1 MNYAVIKT
9 GGKQHKVEE
18 GEIISIEK
26 LNAEEGEKV
35 EFEEVL
41 AIKSEGKLQVGSPVI
56 DGAKVTGTGLS
67 QEKDKKVVII
77 KMRRR
82 QDYRSKQGH
91 RQKLTKVKI
100 DSIKIYLWHIKKLGA
115 APEMEVT
122 QILSF

>member
-18 GEIISIEK
+18 GEIISVEK
-26 LNAEEGEKV
+26 LNAGEGDKV

-41 AIKSEGKLQVGSPVI
+41 AIKSKGKLQVGSPVI
-56 DGAKVTGTGLS
+56 DGAKVIATVVS

-100 DSIKIYLWHIKKLGA
+100 DSIKI
-115 APEMEVT
+115 
-122 QILSF
+122 

>member
-26 LNAEEGEKV
+26 LNAEEGDKV
-35 EFEEVL
+35 EFGEVL

-56 DGAKVTGTGLS
+56 DGAKVTGTVLS

-100 DSIKIYLWHIKKLGA
+100 DSIKI
-115 APEMEVT
+115 
-122 QILSF
+122 

>member
-18 GEIISIEK
+18 GEIITIEK
-26 LNAEEGEKV
+26 LNIEEGEKV

-41 AIKSEGKLQVGSPVI
+41 AVKTDGKLQVGAPLLN
-56 DGAKVTGTGLS
+56 GAKVTGTVIS

-91 RQKLTKVKI
+91 RQKITKVKI
-100 DSIKIYLWHIKKLGA
+100 DSIKI
-115 APEMEVT
+115 
-122 QILSF
+122 

>member
-26 LNAEEGEKV
+26 LNAEEGDKV

-41 AIKSEGKLQVGSPVI
+41 AIKSEVKLQVGSPVI
-56 DGAKVTGTGLS
+56 DGAKVTGTVLS

-100 DSIKIYLWHIKKLGA
+100 DSIKI
-115 APEMEVT
+115 
-122 QILSF
+122 

>member
-56 DGAKVTGTGLS
+56 DGAKVTGTVLS
-67 QEKDKKVVII
+67 QEKDKKIVII
-77 KMRRR
+77 TAFHCLYKTTQRISPIR
-82 QDYRSKQGH
+82 
-91 RQKLTKVKI
+91 VK
-100 DSIKIYLWHIKKLGA
+100 YLMVQLK
-115 APEMEVT
+115 
-122 QILSF
+122 

>member
-18 GEIISIEK
+18 GEIIAIEK
-26 LNAEEGEKV
+26 LNIEEGEKV

-41 AIKSEGKLQVGSPVI
+41 AVKTDGKLQVGAPLLI
-56 DGAKVTGTGLS
+56 GAKVTGTVIS

-91 RQKLTKVKI
+91 RQKITKVKI
-100 DSIKIYLWHIKKLGA
+100 DSIKI
-115 APEMEVT
+115 
-122 QILSF
+122 

>member
-18 GEIISIEK
+18 GEIISVEK
-26 LNAEEGEKV
+26 LNAGEGDKV

-41 AIKSEGKLQVGSPVI
+41 AIKLEGKLQVGSPVI
-56 DGAKVTGTGLS
+56 DGAKVIATVVS

-100 DSIKIYLWHIKKLGA
+100 DSIKI
-115 APEMEVT
+115 
-122 QILSF
+122 

>member
-56 DGAKVTGTGLS
+56 DGAKVTGTVLS
-67 QEKDKKVVII
+67 QEKEKKVVII

-82 QDYRSKQGH
+82 QDYRSKLGH
-91 RQKLTKVKI
+91 RQNLTKVKI
-100 DSIKIYLWHIKKLGA
+100 DSIKI
-115 APEMEVT
+115 
-122 QILSF
+122 

>member
-26 LNAEEGEKV
+26 LKAGEGDKV

-41 AIKSEGKLQVGSPVI
+41 AIKADGKLQVGTPVL
-56 DGAKVTGTGLS
+56 DGAKVTGTVLS

-100 DSIKIYLWHIKKLGA
+100 DSIKI
-115 APEMEVT
+115 
-122 QILSF
+122 

>member
-18 GEIISIEK
+18 GEIIAIEK
-26 LNAEEGEKV
+26 LNIEEGEKV

-41 AIKSEGKLQVGSPVI
+41 AVKTDGKLQVGAPLLT
-56 DGAKVTGTGLS
+56 GAKVTGTVIS

-100 DSIKIYLWHIKKLGA
+100 DSIK
-115 APEMEVT
+115 V
-122 QILSF
+122 

>member
-18 GEIISIEK
+18 GEIIAIEK
-26 LNAEEGEKV
+26 LNIEEGEKV

-41 AIKSEGKLQVGSPVI
+41 AVKTECKLQVGAPLLT
-56 DGAKVTGTGLS
+56 GAKVTGKVIS

-91 RQKLTKVKI
+91 RQKITKVKI
-100 DSIKIYLWHIKKLGA
+100 DSIKI
-115 APEMEVT
+115 
-122 QILSF
+122 

>member
-18 GEIISIEK
+18 GEIISVEK
-26 LNAEEGEKV
+26 LNAGEGDKV

-41 AIKSEGKLQVGSPVI
+41 AIKSEGKLLVGSPVI
-56 DGAKVTGTGLS
+56 DGAKVIATVVS

-100 DSIKIYLWHIKKLGA
+100 DSIKI
-115 APEMEVT
+115 
-122 QILSF
+122 

>member
-18 GEIISIEK
+18 GEIISVEK
-26 LNAEEGEKV
+26 LNAGEGDKV
-35 EFEEVL
+35 GFEEVL

-56 DGAKVTGTGLS
+56 DGAKVIATVVS

-100 DSIKIYLWHIKKLGA
+100 DSIKI
-115 APEMEVT
+115 
-122 QILSF
+122 

>member
-18 GEIISIEK
+18 GEIIAIEK
-26 LNAEEGEKV
+26 LNIEEGEKI

-41 AIKSEGKLQVGSPVI
+41 AVKTDGKLQVGAPLLN
-56 DGAKVTGTGLS
+56 GAKVTGTVIS

-91 RQKLTKVKI
+91 RQKITKVKI
-100 DSIKIYLWHIKKLGA
+100 DSIKI
-115 APEMEVT
+115 
-122 QILSF
+122 

>member
-26 LNAEEGEKV
+26 LNAEEGDKV

-41 AIKSEGKLQVGSPVI
+41 AIKSEGNLQVGSPVI
-56 DGAKVTGTGLS
+56 DGAKVTGTVLS

-91 RQKLTKVKI
+91 RQKFTKVKI
-100 DSIKIYLWHIKKLGA
+100 DSIKI
-115 APEMEVT
+115 
-122 QILSF
+122 

>member
-1 MNYAVIKT
+1 MNYAVIKS

-18 GEIISIEK
+18 GEVISIEK
-26 LNAEEGEKV
+26 LNAEEGDKV

-41 AIKSEGKLQVGSPVI
+41 AIKSEGKLQVGSPAI
-56 DGAKVTGTGLS
+56 EGAKVTGTVLS
-67 QEKDKKVVII
+67 QEKDKKVVIM

-100 DSIKIYLWHIKKLGA
+100 DSIKI
-115 APEMEVT
+115 
-122 QILSF
+122 

>member
-56 DGAKVTGTGLS
+56 DGAKVTGTVLS

-77 KMRRR
+77 KMRRS

-91 RQKLTKVKI
+91 RQKLPKVKI
-100 DSIKIYLWHIKKLGA
+100 DSIII
-115 APEMEVT
+115 
-122 QILSF
+122 

>member
-1 MNYAVIKT
+1 MNYAVIKS

-18 GEIISIEK
+18 GEVISIEK
-26 LNAEEGEKV
+26 LNAEEGDKV

-41 AIKSEGKLQVGSPVI
+41 AIKSEGKLQVGSPAI
-56 DGAKVTGTGLS
+56 EGAKVTGTVLS
-67 QEKDKKVVII
+67 QEKAKKVVIM

-100 DSIKIYLWHIKKLGA
+100 DSIKI
-115 APEMEVT
+115 
-122 QILSF
+122 

>member
-1 MNYAVIKT
+1 MNYAVIKS
-9 GGKQHKVEE
+9 GGKQPKVAE

-41 AIKSEGKLQVGSPVI
+41 AIKSEGKLQVGSQVI
-56 DGAKVTGTGLS
+56 DGAKVTGTVLS

-100 DSIKIYLWHIKKLGA
+100 DSIKI
-115 APEMEVT
+115 
-122 QILSF
+122 

>member
-56 DGAKVTGTGLS
+56 DGAKVTGTVLS
-67 QEKDKKVVII
+67 LEKDKKVVII
-77 KMRRR
+77 
-82 QDYRSKQGH
+82 
-91 RQKLTKVKI
+91 
-100 DSIKIYLWHIKKLGA
+100 
-115 APEMEVT
+115 
-122 QILSF
+122 

>member
-18 GEIISIEK
+18 GEIIAIEK
-26 LNAEEGEKV
+26 LNIEEGEKV

-41 AIKSEGKLQVGSPVI
+41 AVKTDGKLQVGAPLLT
-56 DGAKVTGTGLS
+56 GAKVTEQLFHKK
-67 QEKDKKVVII
+67 KDKKVVII

-91 RQKLTKVKI
+91 RQKITKVKI
-100 DSIKIYLWHIKKLGA
+100 DSIKI
-115 APEMEVT
+115 
-122 QILSF
+122 